1 MNTSYSEN
9 VAPRATTKQGNPPL
23 LDMLGV
29 SWNLEAPVVDL
40 AWDHANASM
49 AFALGDGSLAV
60 VLGGWQRG
68 PRLEGRP
75 GGGVTLQAAEDAPV
89 PPRRAIVHQG
99 SCLALAADPAGGFLS
114 GGDDGRVVHMPI
126 SGNGAVLAHLP
137 DSWIDNVATSREGV
151 RAWSA
156 GRRVQRMQANQ
167 IRSIELPVTINALA
181 FDSIGK
187 RLAMAHAGGVTL
199 WQDTSQKTLG
209 GTDRELTDG
218 DPSDRQRLEWP
229 GLHRALAWSPDDRYL
244 VTGMQENALH
254 GWRVA
259 DGSDIEMGG
268 YEGQPRSL
276 SFASDGRYL
285 ATSGSMRPVCW
296 RFDPPGRSETPELCG
311 MASQIPVTR
320 VACHPNQAVVATGY
334 HNGAVL
340 LCQPGSNTALF
351 IKASGDGAVTALAWS
366 GEGSRLAFGTQDGA
380 FGWLSLPD
388 LLFRTSPRSS
398 SAQTT

>member
-1 MNTSYSEN
+1 
-9 VAPRATTKQGNPPL
+9 
-23 LDMLGV
+23 
-29 SWNLEAPVVDL
+29 
-40 AWDHANASM
+40 
-49 AFALGDGSLAV
+49 
-60 VLGGWQRG
+60 VLGSWQRG
-68 PRLEGRP
+68 PLLQARP

-126 SGNGAVLAHLP
+126 SGNGSVLAHLP
-137 DSWIDNVATSREGV
+137 DAWIDNVATSREGI
-151 RAWSA
+151 RAWSS

-181 FDSIGK
+181 FDSTGK

-199 WQDTSQKTLG
+199 WQDTPAKAQDEADL
-209 GTDRELTDG
+209 R
-218 DPSDRQRLEWP
+218 RLEWS

-296 RFDPPGRSETPELCG
+296 RFDPPGRNEMPEQCG

-320 VACHPNQAVVATGY
+320 VACHPHQAVVATGY

-340 LCQPGSNTALF
+340 LCQPGSDTALF
-351 IKASGDGAVTALAWS
+351 IKASGNGAVTALAWS
-366 GEGSRLAFGTQDGA
+366 GDGGRLAFGTQDGA

-388 LLFRTSPRSS
+388 VLFRASPRASP
-398 SAQTT
+398 ARTA

>member
-1 MNTSYSEN
+1 MNASYSEN
-9 VAPRATTKQGNPPL
+9 VAPPATAKPGGNPPL

-40 AWDHANASM
+40 AWDHASASM

-60 VLGGWQRG
+60 VLGSWQRG
-68 PRLEGRP
+68 PHLQARP
-75 GGGVTLQAAEDAPV
+75 GGGVTLQAAEEAPV
-89 PPRRAIVHQG
+89 PPRRAIVHEG

-126 SGNGAVLAHLP
+126 SGDGAVLAHLP
-137 DSWIDNVATSREGV
+137 DAWIDNVATSREGV
-151 RAWSA
+151 RAWSS

-167 IRSIELPVTINALA
+167 IRSIELPVTVNALA
-181 FDSIGK
+181 FDSTGK

-199 WQDTSQKTLG
+199 WHDTPVSAQGAAL
-209 GTDRELTDG
+209 REAADDQPTGL
-218 DPSDRQRLEWP
+218 RRLVWP
-229 GLHRALAWSPDDRYL
+229 GLHRMLTWSPDDCYL

-259 DGSDIEMGG
+259 DASDIEMGG

-296 RFDPPGRSETPELCG
+296 RFDPPGRSQMPEHCG
-311 MASQIPVTR
+311 MASQVPVTR
-320 VACHPNQAVVATGY
+320 VACHPHQAVVATGY

-340 LCQPGSNTALF
+340 LCQPGSDTALF
-351 IKASGDGAVTALAWS
+351 VKASGDGAVSALAWS
-366 GEGSRLAFGTQDGA
+366 GDGGRLAFGTQNGA

-388 LLFRTSPRSS
+388 LLFRSRPKPS
-398 SAQTT
+398 